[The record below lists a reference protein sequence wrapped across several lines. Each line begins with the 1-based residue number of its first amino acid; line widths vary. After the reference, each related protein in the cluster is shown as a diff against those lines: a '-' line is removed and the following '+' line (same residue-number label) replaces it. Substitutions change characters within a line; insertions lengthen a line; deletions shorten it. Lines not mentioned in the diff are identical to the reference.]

1 MTGESIRAGL
11 EIGSSHIKCVIGDVV
26 GEQIKVLGYD
36 SRPCKGI
43 REGIII
49 DIPQTVESIREVI
62 ESAEDKAQTNINY
75 VSLGVH
81 GMHISSQDHHAAIA
95 VMSQDQEVS
104 FNEVKQVLQ
113 AARSSIPNSEDEIIH
128 TIPLEYMVDNQRG
141 IMNPKGMAAK
151 HLQVNVHNI
160 IAKASMLTNIRKCVE
175 KAGFEI
181 QNTILSSLA
190 AAELVL
196 LDDEKALGC
205 ILIDIGGSLCET
217 SYFNKGGI
225 RGFFAT
231 RNGSDYITNDIARE
245 IKSSRLEAARIKED
259 FGFAT
264 QAHIPKE
271 GKIEITRIDGRT
283 KDEVSLKDISEIIS
297 GRLADIFGKSG
308 IKGKLEAMKINP
320 DLVPSCILV
329 GGGAKLPGMEDYVRA
344 ELGFQTRLGYP
355 ANCAGDA
362 AVVDD
367 VSWTSVLG
375 LLKYDVS
382 KESPSLTAPGHRK
395 RRKGL
400 IEWLKSMF

>member
-11 EIGSSHIKCVIGDVV
+11 EIGSSHIKCVIGDIV

-49 DIPQTVESIREVI
+49 DIPQTVESIREII
-62 ESAEDKAQTNINY
+62 ENAEDKAQNNINY

-160 IAKASMLTNIRKCVE
+160 IARASMLTNIRKCVE

-181 QNTILSSLA
+181 QSTILSSLA
-190 AAELVL
+190 A
-196 LDDEKALGC
+196 
-205 ILIDIGGSLCET
+205 
-217 SYFNKGGI
+217 
-225 RGFFAT
+225 
-231 RNGSDYITNDIARE
+231 
-245 IKSSRLEAARIKED
+245 
-259 FGFAT
+259 
-264 QAHIPKE
+264 
-271 GKIEITRIDGRT
+271 
-283 KDEVSLKDISEIIS
+283 
-297 GRLADIFGKSG
+297 
-308 IKGKLEAMKINP
+308 
-320 DLVPSCILV
+320 
-329 GGGAKLPGMEDYVRA
+329 
-344 ELGFQTRLGYP
+344 
-355 ANCAGDA
+355 
-362 AVVDD
+362 
-367 VSWTSVLG
+367 
-375 LLKYDVS
+375 
-382 KESPSLTAPGHRK
+382 
-395 RRKGL
+395 
-400 IEWLKSMF
+400 

>member
-1 MTGESIRAGL
+1 MTGESIHAGL

-26 GEQIKVLGYD
+26 GEQIKVHGYD
-36 SRPCKGI
+36 SKPCRGI
-43 REGIII
+43 KEGIII
-49 DIPQTVESIREVI
+49 DIPQTVDSIREVI
-62 ESAEDKAQTNINY
+62 ESAEDKAKINVNY
-75 VSLGVH
+75 VNLGVH
-81 GMHISSQDHHAAIA
+81 GMHISSGDHHAAIA

-104 FNEVKQVLQ
+104 FNEVKQVLL
-113 AARSSIPNSEDEIIH
+113 AARSSVPNSEDEIIH

-141 IMNPKGMAAK
+141 IMNPKGMEAK

-160 IAKASMLTNIRKCVE
+160 IAKASMLTNIKKCVE
-175 KAGFEI
+175 KAGFDI
-181 QNTILSSLA
+181 QSTILASLA

-205 ILIDIGGSLCET
+205 ILIDMGGSLCEVT
-217 SYFNKGGI
+217 YFNKGGI
-225 RGFFAT
+225 RGFYPI

-245 IKSSRLEAARIKED
+245 IKSSRMEASRIKED

-271 GKIEITRIDGRT
+271 GKVEITRIDGRT

-297 GRLADIFGKSG
+297 GRLADIFGKTG
-308 IKGKLEAMKINP
+308 IKGKLEIMKINP
-320 DLVPSCILV
+320 DLVPSCILI
-329 GGGAKLPGMEDYVRA
+329 GGGVKLPGMEDYVRA

-355 ANCAGDA
+355 ANCIGDSV
-362 AVVDD
+362 VVDD

-375 LLKYDVS
+375 LLKYDMS
-382 KESPSLTAPGHRK
+382 KESPTLAGRVNRK

-400 IEWLKSMF
+400 IEWLKNMF